1 MDSIKANISEQ
12 IQDLLK
18 RININVSHVL
28 SEVIDDSPLTAHQM
42 YIMKVIR
49 KNSRINLTSLCKD
62 MLLSKSSMSL
72 TIDKLVENG
81 YVFRQECSHDRR
93 SINIFLTEKGEKAL
107 DDTTDRVREKLNL
120 MTADFTVDE
129 LEEIKSCFQKLYEST
144 EKIIKDNKV

>member
-1 MDSIKANISEQ
+1 
-12 IQDLLK
+12 
-18 RININVSHVL
+18 
-28 SEVIDDSPLTAHQM
+28 
-42 YIMKVIR
+42 
-49 KNSRINLTSLCKD
+49 
-62 MLLSKSSMSL
+62 MSL